1 MMEAAFLGDLVKV
14 KALVDSGSNIYQK
27 NEFGWDALFF
37 AIDGKHSEVAL
48 YLLRNGSNP
57 DSREP
62 LRRSARWKR
71 DKTWSTTLSGQTV
84 LFGAVGADLF
94 NVAKELVKLGADVA
108 VRDHYGSNAL
118 HFARS
123 PQVAQLLIDQGLDPN
138 TTMKLPQG
146 GDPLPIGSNSAL
158 ILAAQ
163 DGRVGVMDVLLK
175 AGANPSARGVLG
187 ATAMH
192 FAAQYNQVEAMKRL
206 LETGKVDVN
215 ATDGSETSLHWA
227 VGYRRIDAVKF
238 LLGA

>member
-1 MMEAAFLGDLVKV
+1 M
-14 KALVDSGSNIYQK
+14 
-27 NEFGWDALFF
+27 
-37 AIDGKHSEVAL
+37 
-48 YLLRNGSNP
+48 
-57 DSREP
+57 
-62 LRRSARWKR
+62 
-71 DKTWSTTLSGQTV
+71 
-84 LFGAVGADLF
+84 FGAVGADLF
-94 NVAKELVKLGADVA
+94 NVAKELVKLGADVT
-108 VRDHYGSNAL
+108 VRDYYGSNAL

-163 DGRVGVMDVLLK
+163 DGRVGVMDLLLK

-206 LETGKVDVN
+206 LETRKVDVN

-238 LLGA
+238 LLGAGADVSIRQSNNQRRTSLELAKAIGALEIANLIEQFTASLPKPKT